1 MPVNSKQ
8 LQVDEK
14 RLLGSLA
21 RLATIGGT
29 PAGGVSRP
37 AYGDL
42 DIAARKAVRTMM
54 EAAGLVPRIDRAG
67 NTFAR
72 RGGHSTDRPPII
84 IGSHTDTVPDGGR
97 FDGALGVMAAIE
109 VARTIHENNIQ
120 LKHPLEVVDFQNEEG
135 GLIGSKIVA
144 GKFTAD
150 ATRLDIIIS
159 EQGVGGLVVG
169 LPLNM
174 DGSDGPSAQSARA
187 FGRNWAGRS
196 ALPVVFQDERLSTSA
211 VTRTLLE
218 ADASRKRRSDVV
230 DKMAAAYILQG
241 ALDRLRNLR

>member
-1 MPVNSKQ
+1 MAVIPLEELKIPPGR
-8 LQVDEK
+8 
-14 RLLGSLA
+14 RLLGLD
-21 RLATIGGT
+21 LGEKTIGLALSDTLLSVAT
-29 PAGGVSRP
+29 PMQ
-37 AYGDL
+37 
-42 DIAARKAVRTMM
+42 T
-54 EAAGLVPRIDRAG
+54 
-67 NTFAR
+67 
-72 RGGHSTDRPPII
+72 
-84 IGSHTDTVPDGGR
+84 
-97 FDGALGVMAAIE
+97 
-109 VARTIHENNIQ
+109 
-120 LKHPLEVVDFQNEEG
+120 LKR
-135 GLIGSKIVA
+135 
-144 GKFTAD
+144 GKFAAD
-150 ATRLDIIIS
+150 AARLDIIIS

-218 ADASRKRRSDVV
+218 ADASRRRRSDVV